1 MTSLTVSKT
10 PEAERALR
18 RKIRAGL
25 NDWVDFVLRSR
36 GQAAARHHREII
48 GALEDV
54 SSGTTSRLMLLLPPG
69 SAKSTIASL
78 LFPAWW
84 MARNPGGSVIT
95 ACHTAGLANHFGRG
109 VRSLLAEHGPRL
121 NVALRADCK
130 AAGRFLTE
138 QGGEYFAVGVGG
150 AVTGRRADLALIDD
164 PIMGFEDAENPASRQ
179 KLWNWYRTEL
189 VTRLK
194 PQGRVILVMTRWHQD
209 DLAGRLM
216 TQDGWRTIRLPA
228 LAEADDP
235 LGRAEGD
242 ALWPAWESREAILA
256 KKASMGESAFA
267 ALFQQAPLVDAGS
280 VFRTERVRFS
290 DVAPHGK
297 SVRGWDLASSSDLS
311 RDPDWTAG
319 VKLLRDQ
326 QGAYWVTDVRRMRGK
341 PDEVA
346 AFIVA
351 TAAQDGESVTI
362 GLPADPGQAGQFQVM
377 HLVRLLAGYTV
388 RSSPERGSKVVR
400 AEAASSQVDHNNV
413 TLLRAAWNQA
423 FLDELALFPNGP
435 KDDQVDA
442 FSRAFGML
450 TVTNAQTGYVSIG
463 LMGR

>member
-1 MTSLTVSKT
+1 L
-10 PEAERALR
+10 RAD
-18 RKIRAGL
+18 L
-25 NDWVDFVLRSR
+25 NEWVDFVLTQR
-36 GQAAARHHREII
+36 GQSAARHHREII
-48 GALEDV
+48 KALEDV
-54 SSGTTSRLMLLLPPG
+54 DSGATARLMLLLPPG
-69 SAKSTIASL
+69 SAKSTFASW

-84 MARNPGGSVIT
+84 MARNPGCSVIT

-164 PIMGFEDAENPASRQ
+164 PIVGFGDAENAAARE

-194 PQGRVILVMTRWHQD
+194 PRGRVVLVMTRWHRD

-216 TQDGWRTIRLPA
+216 TQDGWRCIRLPA

-242 ALWPAWESREAILA
+242 ALWPEWEGREAILA

-267 ALFQQAPLVDAGS
+267 ALFQQAPLADAGS
-280 VFRTERVRFS
+280 VFPVQRLRYG
-290 DVAPHGK
+290 DAAPVGAT
-297 SVRGWDLASSSDLS
+297 VRGWDLASSDDLA

-319 VKLLRDQ
+319 VKLLRDDT
-326 QGAYWVTDVRRMRGK
+326 GLFWITDVRRIRAK

-346 AFIVA
+346 AFVVA
-351 TAAQDGESVTI
+351 TAAQDGESVRI
-362 GLPADPGQAGQFQVM
+362 GLPTDPGQAGQYQVM
-377 HLVRLLAGYTV
+377 HLARQLAGYQIH
-388 RSSPERGSKVVR
+388 SSPERGSKKLR
-400 AEAASSQVDHNNV
+400 AVNAAAQVDHGNV
-413 TLLRAAWNQA
+413 TLQRAAWNQA
-423 FLDELALFPNGP
+423 FVEELALFPGGP

-442 FSRAFGML
+442 FSRAFELLAAM
-450 TVTNAQTGYVSIG
+450 TQPARFTRVSHF
-463 LMGR
+463 GR